1 MTTLLHTAFDEA
13 SKLQIRDQN
22 ALAQWILELLRSEQR
37 WDALFAQS
45 QNALSK
51 LAEEARREHC
61 QGKTQLLTP
70 EKL

>member
-45 QNALSK
+45 QNVLSK
-51 LAEEARREHC
+51 LAEEARREHRHEHC
-61 QGKTQLLTP
+61 RLH
-70 EKL
+70 

>member
-1 MTTLLHTAFDEA
+1 MTTLLNTAFDEA

-45 QNALSK
+45 QNVLSK
-51 LAEEARREHC
+51 LAEEARREHRHEHC
-61 QGKTQLLTP
+61 RLH
-70 EKL
+70 

>member
-1 MTTLLHTAFDEA
+1 MTTLLHSADEA